1 MTNRNSAVVL
11 AFVTAV
17 TAAGHAVA
25 KDDTDYVAGNPCTI
39 ETRNQQKPIVSFTN
53 KDGNLV
59 PQTARGYT
67 SVGTGRNQAEVA
79 YIISGDK
86 AVLCGKTRQGATT
99 EIISSGQISEAYELL
114 KTPEVKELFYEIAKD
129 SPALPP
135 HDKALANNT
144 TEAVFLAVPVMKH
157 EFPIR

>member
-53 KDGNLV
+53 KDGNCPFTKISTQRV
-59 PQTARGYT
+59 E
-67 SVGTGRNQAEVA
+67 SKGRNN
-79 YIISGDK
+79 
-86 AVLCGKTRQGATT
+86 
-99 EIISSGQISEAYELL
+99 LL
-114 KTPEVKELFYEIAKD
+114 DERHP
-129 SPALPP
+129 LPS
-135 HDKALANNT
+135 
-144 TEAVFLAVPVMKH
+144 
-157 EFPIR
+157 